1 MRTLPIK
8 INEVLSQELRAKYGE
23 KETIIKFFDDIAK
36 GTLMGHLPM
45 KISNITEN
53 YIEAT
58 MFIDER
64 SCQTMDCLHGGASM
78 ALAESIGGFGSY
90 LLLEPNTFP
99 VGLQISGNHL
109 SMAKKGDTIKAIAQ
123 LIHHGRTTHLWQIDL
138 YSQKKDKL
146 VSSIRLTNS
155 IITPR

>member
-1 MRTLPIK
+1 
-8 INEVLSQELRAKYGE
+8 
-23 KETIIKFFDDIAK
+23 
-36 GTLMGHLPM
+36 MGHLPI
-45 KISNITEN
+45 KLTNIKEDH
-53 YIEAT
+53 IEAT
-58 MFIDER
+58 MLIDER

-78 ALAESIGGFGSY
+78 ALAESIGGYGSF
-90 LLLEPNTFP
+90 LLISPKQYP

-138 YSQKKDKL
+138 YSLTTEKL